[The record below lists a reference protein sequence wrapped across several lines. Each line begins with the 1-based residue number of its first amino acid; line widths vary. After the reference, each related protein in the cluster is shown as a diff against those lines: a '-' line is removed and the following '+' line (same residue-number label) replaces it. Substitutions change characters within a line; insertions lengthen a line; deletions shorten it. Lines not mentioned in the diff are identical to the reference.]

1 MEYALIEWGRRCYP
15 GVKVDVFGNTSS
27 KKTVT
32 IATTDMLE
40 NMVTED
46 GYFVSQK
53 AEEVDAGITLYVPPN
68 EIYSSEHD
76 LVELVENE
84 MKKQ

>member
-1 MEYALIEWGRRCYP
+1 
-15 GVKVDVFGNTSS
+15 
-27 KKTVT
+27 
-32 IATTDMLE
+32 MLE